1 MFDAAKK
8 AEQADESSSE
18 EDLKKEQFLAPMEE
32 EFNLFMQNSTFY
44 SSQEQLQDPA
54 DFTYADKDAPA
65 ADLAALEESSEEA
78 ASETDEDAILAALA
92 IAEGD
97 LLDEDDAESAERDFW
112 LASRQWEFSLN
123 VSSES

>member
-44 SSQEQLQDPA
+44 SSQEQLQDPS

-65 ADLAALEESSEEA
+65 AELAALEESSEEA
-78 ASETDEDAILAALA
+78 ASESDEDAILAALA

-123 VSSES
+123 VSSEL